1 MKRKGPNSKKNFKI
15 LIMIL
20 TLLLIVFSIATI
32 AIIDTLAKR
41 ESPSSNTELTENANN
56 TTSQEDKQ
64 DSSNQSTNEKA
75 SESREKEEEQKQE
88 ETQTKPASQAQAQT
102 NINIYSYQGYS
113 IKESQ
118 ASSAKISFW
127 FGRNTSFTRP
137 NAALTA
143 DKFKQ
148 YNSYYIGLNQKVIY
162 LTFDEG
168 NLNSQ
173 ANKNL
178 DTLNK
183 YGIKATFFLTENFI
197 KSNKELVK
205 RMVNEGH
212 LIGNHTVNHK
222 DMATLAAQDPQSFI
236 KEIADTETAF
246 KNTTGKNMD
255 KLFRFPEGVFS
266 EKALDYMNQMGYRSI
281 FWSFAYKDWDPSWNT
296 RAEALSWMKGYYH
309 PGAIYLIHGANVA
322 DAEALDEFIS
332 YMKSIGYTFSTPDKI

>member
-1 MKRKGPNSKKNFKI
+1 MKRTGSHSKKNIKI

-20 TLLLIVFSIATI
+20 TLIIIVFSIATV

-41 ESPSSNTELTENANN
+41 ENISSNTELTDDANN
-56 TTSQEDKQ
+56 TTTQEDKQ
-64 DSSNQSTNEKA
+64 DSSNQSTNEKP
-75 SESREKEEEQKQE
+75 SENKEVEEEQKKE
-88 ETQTKPASQAQAQT
+88 ETQINPDSSQAQT
-102 NINIYSYQGYS
+102 NTNVYSYQGYS
-113 IKESQ
+113 IKQSS
-118 ASSAKISFW
+118 ASSEKISFW
-127 FGRNTSFTRP
+127 FGRNTSFSRP
-137 NAALTA
+137 TAALTA

-148 YNSYYIGLNQKVIY
+148 YNSYYIGPNQKVIY

-178 DTLNK
+178 DTLKK

-222 DMATLAAQDPQSFI
+222 DMATLAVQDPQSFI

>member
-1 MKRKGPNSKKNFKI
+1 MKRTSSHSKKNFKI

-20 TLLLIVFSIATI
+20 TLLIIVFSIATV
-32 AIIDTLAKR
+32 AIVDTLAKR
-41 ESPSSNTELTENANN
+41 ENISSNTELDDTDN
-56 TTSQEDKQ
+56 TVSQEDKL
-64 DSSNQSTNEKA
+64 DSSNESTNEKP
-75 SESREKEEEQKQE
+75 SESKKEEEEQKQE
-88 ETQTKPASQAQAQT
+88 ETQTNSASEAQT

-113 IKESQ
+113 IKESS
-118 ASSAKISFW
+118 APSAKISFW
-127 FGRNTSFTRP
+127 FGRNTNYNRP
-137 NAALTA
+137 TAALTA

-148 YNSYYIGLNQKVIY
+148 YNSYYIGPNQKVIY

-178 DTLNK
+178 DTLKK

-197 KSNKELVK
+197 ESNKELVK

-222 DMATLAAQDPQSFI
+222 DMATLAVQDPQSFI
-236 KEIADTETAF
+236 KEIADTEIAF
-246 KNTTGKNMD
+246 KNTTGKSMD
-255 KLFRFPEGVFS
+255 KIFRFPEGVFS
-266 EKALDYMNQMGYRSI
+266 EKALDYLNQMGYRSI

-322 DAEALDEFIS
+322 DSEALDEFIG